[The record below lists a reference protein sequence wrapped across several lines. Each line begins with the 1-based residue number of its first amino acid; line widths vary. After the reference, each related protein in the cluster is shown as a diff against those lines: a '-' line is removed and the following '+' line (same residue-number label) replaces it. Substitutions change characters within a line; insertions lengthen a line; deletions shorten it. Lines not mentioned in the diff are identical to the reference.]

1 MEELKLLVESIAN
14 LPDLAIW
21 VIAMYFFFK
30 LAIVGSIFGVIR
42 LSIVKAYDY
51 FDYKTKVVRLS
62 KEEETALA
70 NRQLEINKDKPIEH
84 IHQLGSLSLSSSE
97 DMTGKIVELF
107 SNIKSKEDNW
117 YSIHCSDI
125 DKAINILK
133 EAKNV

>member
-107 SNIKSKEDNW
+107 SNIKNTEGNW
-117 YSIHCSDI
+117 NSIHGSDI
-125 DKAINILK
+125 DKAIKILK